1 MLVHR
6 KALSLAEISI
16 QHLIQND
23 KNMDTQKLKED
34 LQIIANTVI
43 LPDHIIGII
52 PRLSEG
58 NITRLEV
65 EKHCL
70 DDNVYDTIAK
80 VNFLQLIFEYIN
92 LALADNLLTIEEKDV
107 ISYLK
112 KAFDI
117 KPGDFLMHANQQ
129 IHEVLSYQFARIYG
143 DNYIT
148 SDEILLKAD
157 LQQIFDLDF
166 TSINKYSQ
174 TEAVTSLKLGAE
186 IENLDV
192 QFTHQQY
199 FELKSIL

>member
-1 MLVHR
+1 
-6 KALSLAEISI
+6 
-16 QHLIQND
+16 
-23 KNMDTQKLKED
+23 MDTQKLKED
-34 LQIIANTVI
+34 LQIIASTVI

-58 NITRLEV
+58 NITCLEV

-92 LALADNLLTIEEKDV
+92 LALSDNL
-107 ISYLK
+107 
-112 KAFDI
+112 
-117 KPGDFLMHANQQ
+117 
-129 IHEVLSYQFARIYG
+129 QFARIYA

-166 TSINKYSQ
+166 ASINKYSQ
-174 TEAVTSLKLGAE
+174 IEAVTSLKLGAE